1 MKTFFTFL
9 LCTLAAQAAQI
20 SVGSVTTTPGSTVP
34 VNIQFAAQGA
44 QCAGLQFDLQFDPSL
59 TVTATVGASGAAAGK
74 SLSTGTISSGTTR
87 FLIAGFNQ
95 TPIGDGVIVSLSI
108 VIPNP
113 SASTYTLHVLNSSAS
128 DASGNSIALQSVDGV
143 ITVQQ
148 GYSLSIVSGNNQTA
162 VENAAFGLPLVVQ
175 VNTSNGQPA
184 ANVAVQFSVTAGLAS
199 LTPPSTVNTD
209 PNGRAQVSVQAGAAA
224 GQVTVTATAGN
235 SSQTFSL
242 TVKPVPITLSFY
254 NGADSQPG
262 SISPCSIAT
271 IIGPGLAPGIQGVVT
286 PGSLFGPLPYLLA
299 SDAVTFNGAQAPI
312 LNVSNTNG
320 QQQITVQVP
329 CEVVPS
335 SSVTVV
341 VSVNNVPATVNV
353 PVAVASPGLSQMTM
367 ADGVV
372 RAVIVRPDGSFVSTT
387 NPARRGETDRAY
399 ATGLG
404 AASPSVGTNATAI
417 PGDDAIVQ
425 GIVIIGVTNTAGQGE
440 GVRVI
445 GARVAPDLIGMYEIP
460 FQVPM
465 DAATGSNVAFSM
477 AVIPAGSG
485 TPVYSG
491 TTKIPIQ

>member
-1 MKTFFTFL
+1 
-9 LCTLAAQAAQI
+9 
-20 SVGSVTTTPGSTVP
+20 
-34 VNIQFAAQGA
+34 
-44 QCAGLQFDLQFDPSL
+44 
-59 TVTATVGASGAAAGK
+59 
-74 SLSTGTISSGTTR
+74 
-87 FLIAGFNQ
+87 
-95 TPIGDGVIVSLSI
+95 
-108 VIPNP
+108 
-113 SASTYTLHVLNSSAS
+113 
-128 DASGNSIALQSVDGV
+128 
-143 ITVQQ
+143 
-148 GYSLSIVSGNNQTA
+148 
-162 VENAAFGLPLVVQ
+162 
-175 VNTSNGQPA
+175 
-184 ANVAVQFSVTAGLAS
+184 
-199 LTPPSTVNTD
+199 
-209 PNGRAQVSVQAGAAA
+209 
-224 GQVTVTATAGN
+224 
-235 SSQTFSL
+235 
-242 TVKPVPITLSFY
+242 
-254 NGADSQPG
+254 
-262 SISPCSIAT
+262 
-271 IIGPGLAPGIQGVVT
+271 
-286 PGSLFGPLPYLLA
+286 LFGPLPYLLA